1 MLWVGGLVQLAVV
14 VWPAWPELRAT
25 AFRRFS
31 RLATV
36 LVALLL
42 GAGTYL
48 SILRLPHVHDL
59 WTTGY
64 GHVLVVK
71 LGLVSLALLWGAA
84 HHFLAVPRIERAGVT
99 GTLARTLVGE
109 SAVAMSVLL
118 AAAILTDSKPPPQ
131 PVPAKAPVA
140 AVSARR

>member
-1 MLWVGGLVQLAVV
+1 MLWVGGLVQLALVRRD
-14 VWPAWPELRAT
+14 AL

-36 LVALLL
+36 CVAVLI

-48 SILRLPHVHDL
+48 SVMRLPELRDL

-64 GHVLVVK
+64 GEVLLVK
-71 LGLVSLALLWGAA
+71 LGLVALALVWGGV
-84 HHFLAVPRIERAGVT
+84 HQFVVMPRIERAG
-99 GTLARTLVGE
+99 GGLGRSLLGE

-118 AAAILTDSKPPPQ
+118 VAAILVDSKPPPR
-131 PVPAKAPVA
+131 VAPIP
-140 AVSARR
+140 SAHARPHTR